1 MQDPQEMPAEQ
12 QVANSQ
18 ETMNT
23 QAANAEQVVS
33 NGEQQSSAQAQQ
45 AFAQQI
51 QQAAAQTQQPPAQA
65 QPWTSGRI
73 AELEAQLAQA
83 RKEAAENWNRY
94 LLTRADVDNIRKR
107 QDRLIADRVQQL
119 KKSLFKQI
127 LEVMDNVERALV
139 YQETMDKQE
148 LQQIL
153 RMLQWQMGEVL
164 RAEGLSPVPTVG
176 ETFNPYM
183 HEAVEAVEGSDKPE
197 GTVLE
202 ELRKGY
208 TLGEETLRPARV
220 KVSTGK

>member
-12 QVANSQ
+12 QVASSQ
-18 ETMNT
+18 ETTNT
-23 QAANAEQVVS
+23 QATNAEQVVN
-33 NGEQQSSAQAQQ
+33 NGEQQASAQAWQSSSRV
-45 AFAQQI
+45 
-51 QQAAAQTQQPPAQA
+51 QPQ
-65 QPWTSGRI
+65 SDGRI
-73 AELEAQLAQA
+73 AELEAQLAKA
-83 RKEAAENWNRY
+83 RKEAADNWNRY
-94 LLTRADVDNIRKR
+94 LRERADVDNIRKR
-107 QDRLIADRVQQL
+107 QERMIVDRVQQQ
-119 KKSLFKQI
+119 KKALFKQI

-164 RAEGLSPVPTVG
+164 RAEGLNPVPTVG
-176 ETFNPYM
+176 EIFNPYV

-197 GTVLE
+197 GTILE

-220 KVSTGK
+220 KVSVGNN

>member
-1 MQDPQEMPAEQ
+1 MNRYARSSRRPADQ
-12 QVANSQ
+12 QAVNSQ
-18 ETMNT
+18 ETTNT
-23 QAANAEQVVS
+23 QAANAEQVVN
-33 NGEQQSSAQAQQ
+33 NGEQQ
-45 AFAQQI
+45 I
-51 QQAAAQTQQPPAQA
+51 PAQTQQPSAQG
-65 QPWTSGRI
+65 QSRLDGRI

-83 RKEAAENWNRY
+83 RKEAADNRNKY
-94 LLTRADVDNIRKR
+94 LRERADIDNIRKR
-107 QDRLIADRVQQL
+107 QERVIVDRVQQQ
-119 KKSLFKQI
+119 KKALFKQI

-164 RAEGLSPVPTVG
+164 RAEGLNPVPTVG
-176 ETFNPYM
+176 EIFNPYV

-197 GTVLE
+197 GTILE

-220 KVSTGK
+220 KVSVGNN